1 MRSANRE
8 RLRVPAPQ
16 RSDRM
21 PFAGLSL
28 EVSSPL
34 RYVILAIE
42 PLTMLAPAAVLVHKE
57 KPAVI
62 AVGCSPVLPFALRR
76 ISVIASA
83 LVRVMVLSVTLLAQ
97 HEARAYRCRSARP
110 GHRRAGLNWLA
121 PRSGHPTYG

>member
-57 KPAVI
+57 KPGSLRWAVRRF
-62 AVGCSPVLPFALRR
+62 SRLP
-76 ISVIASA
+76 
-83 LVRVMVLSVTLLAQ
+83 
-97 HEARAYRCRSARP
+97 C
-110 GHRRAGLNWLA
+110 AGS
-121 PRSGHPTYG
+121 R